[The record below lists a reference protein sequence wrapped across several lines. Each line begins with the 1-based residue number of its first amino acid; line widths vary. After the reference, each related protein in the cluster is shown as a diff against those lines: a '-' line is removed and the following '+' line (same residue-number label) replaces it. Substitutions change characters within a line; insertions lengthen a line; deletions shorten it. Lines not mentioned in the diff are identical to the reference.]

1 MDSTRT
7 TTRDI
12 RRQNRSIL
20 VSKLFFDG
28 PLSRLEL
35 SQLTGLSSATVST
48 VTAELIDDRLIV
60 EAGQVESGGGRP
72 RVLLRVD
79 PAYGFVVGV
88 DVGETGVTVELFD
101 IALQRLASVIRP
113 VGSHRPDPQTVVA
126 EIVGGIA
133 DVLARHAEVAAGNA
147 EVVAGNA
154 EVVAGD
160 ADPADDSDESTL
172 NRHRSV
178 GAADIVGVGIG
189 VPGIVAE
196 GARAAHALPGPTS
209 RSRPAAGRTSLV
221 HAPTIG
227 WDGVALADMLAE
239 AGVAAPIFV
248 GNGAKT
254 QAQAEVW
261 FGAAR
266 GARHAIVALVGSGVG
281 AAVISDGV
289 PYQGTTSSAGEWG
302 HTTLVYG
309 GLQCR
314 CGARGCLEAYVGAEG
329 ILDRYAASACPDHR
343 APSGGNGSPGGSAD
357 EMAGIAALV
366 ASATGERSDP
376 AAADLLAETAAFL
389 GTGIGNLINLFNP
402 ERVVLGGWAG
412 LALGSVALPQIRAA
426 AETQA
431 LAHPYDQVRIEL
443 SELGV
448 DAVALGAA
456 TLPLA
461 ELLQR
466 GDDPRRP

>member
-20 VSKLFFDG
+20 LSKLFFDG

-79 PAYGFVVGV
+79 PGYGYVVGV

-101 IALQRLASVIRP
+101 IALQRLASVVGP
-113 VGSHRPDPQTVVA
+113 VASHRPDPKTVVA

-133 DVLARHAEVAAGNA
+133 GVLARHAEV
-147 EVVAGNA
+147 VAGNTD
-154 EVVAGD
+154 G
-160 ADPADDSDESTL
+160 ADKSDESTL
-172 NRHRSV
+172 DRRPV
-178 GAADIVGVGIG
+178 EVRDIVGVGVG

-196 GARAAHALPGPTS
+196 GLAAHELSGSAPTS
-209 RSRPAAGRTSLV
+209 TSRAAAGRTSLV

-227 WDGVALADMLAE
+227 WEGVALADMLAE
-239 AGVAAPIFV
+239 AGVTAPIFV

-254 QAQAEVW
+254 QARAEMW

-309 GLQCR
+309 GRQCR
-314 CGARGCLEAYVGAEG
+314 CGAYGCLEAYVGAEG
-329 ILDRYAASACPDHR
+329 ILDRYAASSRPAHRHPD
-343 APSGGNGSPGGSAD
+343 AGNGSTGGAAD
-357 EMAGIAALV
+357 EMAGIAGLV
-366 ASATGERSDP
+366 ASATGEQSDP
-376 AAADLLAETAAFL
+376 VAADLLAETAAFL

-443 SELGV
+443 SELGL

>member
-20 VSKLFFDG
+20 LSKLFFDG

-48 VTAELIDDRLIV
+48 VTAELIDDRLVV

-79 PAYGFVVGV
+79 PAYGYVVGV

-101 IALQRLASVIRP
+101 AALQRLASVVRP
-113 VGSHRPDPQTVVA
+113 VASHRPDPQTVVA
-126 EIVGGIA
+126 EIVDGIA
-133 DVLARHAEVAAGNA
+133 DVLATHA
-147 EVVAGNA
+147 EVVAGKA
-154 EVVAGD
+154 HR
-160 ADPADDSDESTL
+160 ADDSEEST
-172 NRHRSV
+172 RACDRRV
-178 GAADIVGVGIG
+178 DAADIIGVGVG

-196 GARAAHALPGPTS
+196 GVRAARARSGSAPVATS
-209 RSRPAAGRTSLV
+209 RATASRTSLV

-227 WDGVALADMLAE
+227 WDGVALADMLAD
-239 AGVAAPIFV
+239 AGVTAPIFV

-254 QAQAEVW
+254 QAQAEMW

-289 PYQGTTSSAGEWG
+289 PFQGTTSSAGEWG

-309 GLQCR
+309 GRQCR

-329 ILDRYAASACPDHR
+329 ILDRYAASARSDHGD
-343 APSGGNGSPGGSAD
+343 PSASNGLPGGAAD

-366 ASATGERSDP
+366 ASATGQRSDP

-443 SELGV
+443 SELGL

>member
-20 VSKLFFDG
+20 LSKLFFDG

-60 EAGQVESGGGRP
+60 EAGQVESSGGRP

-79 PAYGFVVGV
+79 PAYGYVVGV

-101 IALQRLASVIRP
+101 MALQRLASVVRP
-113 VGSHRPDPQTVVA
+113 VASHRPDPETVVA
-126 EIVGGIA
+126 EIVGGIS
-133 DVLARHAEVAAGNA
+133 DVLGRHAEV
-147 EVVAGNA
+147 VA
-154 EVVAGD
+154 D
-160 ADPADDSDESTL
+160 RADDSDKSTPDG
-172 NRHRSV
+172 RRPAD
-178 GAADIVGVGIG
+178 AADIVGVGVG
-189 VPGIVAE
+189 VPGIVAQ
-196 GARAAHALPGPTS
+196 GADTLSGSTSNSASRAT
-209 RSRPAAGRTSLV
+209 AGRTSLV

-227 WDGVALADMLAE
+227 WEAVALADMLAQ
-239 AGVAAPIFV
+239 AGVTAPIFV

-254 QAQAEVW
+254 QAQAEMW

-289 PYQGTTSSAGEWG
+289 PYQGATSSAGEWG
-302 HTTLVYG
+302 HTTLLYG
-309 GLQCR
+309 GRQCR

-329 ILDRYAASACPDHR
+329 ILDRYAASSRPDDR
-343 APSGGNGSPGGSAD
+343 VSIAGNGSTGGAAD

-366 ASATGERSDP
+366 AAATGERSDP
-376 AAADLLAETAAFL
+376 VAADLLAETAAFL

-412 LALGSVALPQIRAA
+412 LALGSVALPQIRAS

-443 SELGV
+443 SELGL

-466 GDDPRRP
+466 GDDPRRS

>member
-20 VSKLFFDG
+20 LSRLFFDG

-35 SQLTGLSSATVST
+35 GQLTGLSSATVST

-79 PAYGFVVGV
+79 PAYGYVVGV

-101 IALQRLASVIRP
+101 MALQRLASVVRP
-113 VGSHRPDPQTVVA
+113 VASHRPDPETVVA
-126 EIVGGIA
+126 EIVGGIS
-133 DVLARHAEVAAGNA
+133 DVLTAHAQM
-147 EVVAGNA
+147 VAGAAN
-154 EVVAGD
+154 G
-160 ADPADDSDESTL
+160 ADEPHVSTL
-172 NRHRSV
+172 DRGRPV
-178 GAADIVGVGIG
+178 RAADIVGVGVG

-196 GARAAHALPGPTS
+196 GTIPADALSGSTPISASRAT
-209 RSRPAAGRTSLV
+209 AGRTSLI

-227 WDGVALADMLAE
+227 WEGVALADMLAQ
-239 AGVAAPIFV
+239 AGVTAPIFV

-254 QAQAEVW
+254 QAQAEMW

-281 AAVISDGV
+281 AAVISDGM

-302 HTTLVYG
+302 HTTLMYG
-309 GLQCR
+309 GRQCR

-329 ILDRYAASACPDHR
+329 ILDRYAASSRPDHR
-343 APSGGNGSPGGSAD
+343 VPVAGNGSAGGAAD

-366 ASATGERSDP
+366 AAATGERSDP
-376 AAADLLAETAAFL
+376 VAADLLAETAAFL

-412 LALGSVALPQIRAA
+412 LALGSVALPQIRAS

-443 SELGV
+443 SELGL

-466 GDDPRRP
+466 GDDPRRS